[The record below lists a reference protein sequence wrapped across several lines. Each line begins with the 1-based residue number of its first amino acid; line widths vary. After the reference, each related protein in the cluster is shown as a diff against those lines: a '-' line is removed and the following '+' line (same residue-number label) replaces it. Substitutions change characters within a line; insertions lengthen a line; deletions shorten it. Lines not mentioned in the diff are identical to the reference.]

1 MSKDINDKHTQDWLI
16 PFGGS
21 KFDYQQH
28 KTVNPEPKTKTIEEE
43 LGISAFGRTVKKE
56 SV

>member
-21 KFDYQQH
+21 KFDYQQQQ
-28 KTVNPEPKTKTIEEE
+28 TVKPEPKKKTIEEE